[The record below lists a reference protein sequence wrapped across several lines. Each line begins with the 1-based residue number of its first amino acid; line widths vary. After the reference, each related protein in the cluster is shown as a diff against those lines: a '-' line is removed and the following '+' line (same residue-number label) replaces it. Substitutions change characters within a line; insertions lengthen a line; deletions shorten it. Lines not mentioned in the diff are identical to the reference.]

1 MSVANQREVL
11 VIKKKIAPEA
21 HGGSAWK
28 VAYADFVTAMMAFFL
43 LLWLLNATTEEQK
56 QGISNYFEPVGATNN
71 STGSGGLVGGI
82 SATDPGPIRIPGQ
95 TPSQSVT
102 NQRQEVTP
110 KDEAVSQGDPSDRIK
125 TPRREELPRNTDED
139 RQFEAAKTEVHRAME
154 QVPELQDLHDSIA
167 VDIVRE
173 GLRIRL
179 MDSEKH
185 PLFARGGVELNGNGE
200 KLMRIVAD
208 VVERMPN
215 NLLIS
220 GHTTPN
226 DETLFVGGTNWD
238 ISLRRAY
245 AARLMLAKLGTPETR
260 FDAVRGA
267 ASQMPID
274 PRTPTLPGN
283 RRIEVMLLR
292 VPKKQDAQDLIPPSV
307 MQPGETFSP

>member
-1 MSVANQREVL
+1 MSVNERQVL

-56 QGISNYFEPVGATNN
+56 QGISNYFEPVGATSN

-95 TPSQSVT
+95 TPTQSVT
-102 NQRQEVTP
+102 TRRQDVTP
-110 KDEAVSQGDPSDRIK
+110 KEEKDAQGDPAERIK
-125 TPRREELPRNTDED
+125 TPRREEYPRNTEED
-139 RQFEAAKTEVHRAME
+139 RQFDAAKTAIHRAME
-154 QVPELQDLHDSIA
+154 QVPELQDLHESIA
-167 VDIVRE
+167 VEIVRN

-179 MDSEKH
+179 MDSDKH
-185 PLFARGGVELNGNGE
+185 PLFDRGGTALNATGE
-200 KLMRIVAD
+200 KLMRIVAE

-215 NLLIS
+215 DLQIS
-220 GHTTPN
+220 GHTTPD
-226 DETLFVGGTNWD
+226 DERVYFGSTNWD
-238 ISLRRAY
+238 ISIRRAY
-245 AARLMLAKLGTPETR
+245 AARRMLARLGTPPTR
-260 FDAVRGA
+260 FDAVRGS

-274 PRTPTLPGN
+274 PRNPTRRAN
-283 RRIEVMLLR
+283 RRIEVTLLR

-307 MQPGETFSP
+307 MNPGGTASP

>member
-1 MSVANQREVL
+1 MSIANERQIL

-102 NQRQEVTP
+102 YQRQDVTP
-110 KDEAVSQGDPSDRIK
+110 KEENVSQGDPSDRIK

-139 RQFEAAKTEVHRAME
+139 RQFDAAKTEVHRAME

-185 PLFARGGVELNGNGE
+185 PLFARGGVELNANGE
-200 KLMRIVAD
+200 KLMRVVAD

-226 DETLFVGGTNWD
+226 DETLYVGGTNWD
-238 ISLRRAY
+238 ISIRRAY
-245 AARLMLAKLGTPETR
+245 SARRLLAKLGTPETR
-260 FDAVRGA
+260 FDAVRGS

-274 PRTPTLPGN
+274 PRTPTLPRN
-283 RRIEVMLLR
+283 RRVEIMLLR
-292 VPKKQDAQDLIPPSV
+292 VPKKQDAQDLIPPTV
-307 MQPGETFSP
+307 LQPGESFSP